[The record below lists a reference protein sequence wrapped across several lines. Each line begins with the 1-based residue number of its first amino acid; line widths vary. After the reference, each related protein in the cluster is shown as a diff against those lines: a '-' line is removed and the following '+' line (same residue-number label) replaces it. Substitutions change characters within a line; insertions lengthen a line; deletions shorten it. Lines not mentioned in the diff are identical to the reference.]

1 MQKITNPY
9 LIDKIPDS
17 KTNFF
22 GREKVVAW
30 AEQQIISQR
39 QFMILHGSPLIGK
52 TTMLR
57 FLPQLLSVDHLFV
70 SLAFSGWADY
80 RHSSLM
86 AYCIQQ
92 LTMQLTAQG
101 VITPANLA
109 TATDA
114 VSAIDRII
122 AAVEGRYPQKQV
134 IIGIDDLDALS
145 EHPEAEMSQFLDIC
159 QSLLTR
165 HKTLYIIA
173 AINSLS
179 LSYLRHPVLDS
190 APVHPINPLEL
201 NDALKM
207 ITQPVER
214 IIRFDYGVPKRI
226 AELNSNH
233 PYYLLLFNNALFS
246 RCARE
251 GWVNFRYLD
260 ETLEDILLK
269 DIPSFQKMW
278 QESTW
283 VERAVLAALGSL
295 KGSHGVS
302 TRQEVFALL
311 KKHDKKADERVV
323 LTALESLAF
332 RGILVKMG
340 ALSYRFFVDL
350 FRYWLQKHANLLEV
364 LRDVSW
370 QEPAAR
376 QEPVAVP
383 AQVEPSPE
391 EAPRPV
397 RRRREP
403 WWVVLLAVL
412 MLIGLLSLGTLVVS
426 RKLGLFSTPEP
437 TRAAVVAFS
446 TPVAKTPTV
455 TPTPLPTGTPTP
467 TPPIV
472 VAKSLPSIAYMAR
485 QGEGLWQINVM
496 DMDGTGATALAPS
509 EVDDT
514 SPAWAPSGRELVF
527 VSQRDGNREIY
538 AVDIDGKNLR
548 NLTNHPSDDW
558 TPAWSPDGAQV
569 VFSSNRTGN
578 WDVFLLNPADGG
590 VTQITTD
597 EGGDISPVWSPDGE
611 KIAFCSKRDGN
622 WEIYTMRADGS
633 GLKRLTRNEAND
645 LSPIWNPT
653 GDLIAYET
661 NVDGNVE
668 IYVMSAE
675 GGNPRNISR
684 TSSANDHGP
693 AWSPDGQRL
702 VFYSNR
708 TGDWDLYAT
717 DLTGGAVI
725 NLTNTPDIDEQ
736 TPVWRP

>member
-9 LIDKIPDS
+9 PIDQIPDS
-17 KTNFF
+17 KKNFF
-22 GREKVVAW
+22 GREKIVVW
-30 AEQQIISQR
+30 VEQQIISQR
-39 QFMILHGSPLIGK
+39 QFMILPGSPLIGK

-70 SLAFSGWADY
+70 SLSFSGWADY

-145 EHPEAEMSQFLDIC
+145 EHPEAEMSLFLDIC

-173 AINSLS
+173 TINSLS
-179 LSYLRHPVLDS
+179 LNYLRHPVLDS
-190 APVHPINPLEL
+190 APVQPINPLEL

-233 PYYLLLFNNALFS
+233 PYYLLLFNNALFT

-269 DIPSFQKMW
+269 DIPAFQKMW

-283 VERAVLAALGSL
+283 VERAVLVALGTL

-302 TRQEVFALL
+302 TRQEVLALL
-311 KKHDKKADERVV
+311 KKHDKKADERVI

-350 FRYWLQKHANLLEV
+350 FRYWLQRHATLSEV

-376 QEPVAVP
+376 PEPVAVP
-383 AQVEPSPE
+383 EQVEDSPE
-391 EAPRPV
+391 ETTNAS

-403 WWVVLLAVL
+403 WWMAILAGL
-412 MLIGLLSLGTLVVS
+412 MLIGLLSLVLAVVMP
-426 RKLGLFSTPEP
+426 KMGIFSTPTP
-437 TRAAVVAFS
+437 TLAVVTFS
-446 TPVAKTPTV
+446 TPVARTPTV
-455 TPTPLPTGTPTP
+455 TPTPTPTGTPTP

-485 QGEGLWQINVM
+485 QGEGLWQIYVM
-496 DMDGTGATALAPS
+496 DMDGSDATALAPS

-514 SPAWAPSGRELVF
+514 SPAWAPSGRELAF

-548 NLTNHPSDDW
+548 NLTNHPADDW
-558 TPAWSPDGAQV
+558 TPAWSPDGTQV

-578 WDVFLLNPADGG
+578 WDVFLLNPADGAA
-590 VTQITTD
+590 TQITTD
-597 EGGDISPVWSPDGE
+597 ESGDISPVWSPDGK

-622 WEIYTMRADGS
+622 WEIYTMQADGS

-645 LSPIWNPT
+645 LSPIWSPT

-675 GGNPRNISR
+675 GGNPRNISN